1 MGQNAIYANRV
12 AVQIVAM
19 IVIIQRQNALNQKIV
34 ADVLQN
40 VIVRLNIRT
49 LDNGVRLHKLI
60 EIALRK

>member
-1 MGQNAIYANRV
+1 MGQHAIYANRV
-12 AVQIVAM
+12 VVQIVAM
-19 IVIIQRQNALNQKIV
+19 IVIIQMQNALNQKIV

>member
-1 MGQNAIYANRV
+1 MGQNAIYASRV

-19 IVIIQRQNALNQKIV
+19 IVIIQMQNALIQKIV

-40 VIVRLNIRT
+40 VIVRLHIRT

>member
-1 MGQNAIYANRV
+1 MGHHAIYANMV

-19 IVIIQRQNALNQKIV
+19 IVIIQMQNALNQKIV